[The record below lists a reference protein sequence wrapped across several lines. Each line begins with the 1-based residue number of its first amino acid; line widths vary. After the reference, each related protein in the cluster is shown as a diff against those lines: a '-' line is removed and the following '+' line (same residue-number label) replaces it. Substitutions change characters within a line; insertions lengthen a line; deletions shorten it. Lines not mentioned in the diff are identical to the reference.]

1 MHHLNPE
8 ILSNS
13 LKLNK
18 RFHHVQD
25 SFFAGKFTRFL
36 KLTRPEER
44 PLMFVER
51 QELLLTHLNEEQT
64 NGVDVHV
71 VNHHLLNHTVK

>member
-1 MHHLNPE
+1 MHIFKPE
-8 ILSNS
+8 ILSDF

-18 RFHHVQD
+18 HFYHAQN
-25 SFFAGKFTRFL
+25 SFFADEFIRFL
-36 KLTRPEER
+36 KLTRPKER

-64 NGVDVHV
+64 NGVAVHV
-71 VNHHLLNHTVK
+71 VNHHLLNHTIK